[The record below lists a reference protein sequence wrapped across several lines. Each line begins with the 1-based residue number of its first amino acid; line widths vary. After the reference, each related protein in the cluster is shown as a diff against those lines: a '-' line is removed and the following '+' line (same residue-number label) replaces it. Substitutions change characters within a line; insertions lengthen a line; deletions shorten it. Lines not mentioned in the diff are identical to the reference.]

1 MWKCRCGNCQNMADN
16 PYSRYPV
23 YENDVDN
30 IVGIL
35 HIKDVFKSL
44 LACRKEKRFR
54 MLCENL
60 IMFRKPRISV
70 ISFGK

>member
-1 MWKCRCGNCQNMADN
+1 MADN

-44 LACRKEKRFR
+44 LACPEGKKVQDV
-54 MLCENL
+54 M
-60 IMFRKPRISV
+60 RKPYYVPGNPEYQS
-70 ISFGK
+70 SLSGNEK